1 MPRKITP
8 CVRAC
13 CHADCKSGASSAQ
26 GAHQDAQKLM
36 TIGLPLRFARCIG
49 GSARML
55 RAARVKSGAALPMSG
70 SFVLVN
76 VLPVLLL
83 FKPGAGVIS
92 CDQSRAS
99 SPIFNKLIT
108 VKIMMLRFRDLPG
121 LTCPPDRVPQG
132 PTPPCATAIA
142 PTFGFSVCVC
152 SGEMISVSIKP
163 ARGDLRLQAGEQA
176 RSSFSLS

>member
-1 MPRKITP
+1 MPMKITP

-49 GSARML
+49 GSARVL

-99 SPIFNKLIT
+99 SPAFNKLTT
-108 VKIMMLRFRDLPG
+108 VKIMMLRLREPLFEPVAL
-121 LTCPPDRVPQG
+121 
-132 PTPPCATAIA
+132 A
-142 PTFGFSVCVC
+142 PTFCFSSCVV
-152 SGEMISVSIKP
+152 SGDTMSVSMPKLFLLTASGLQP
-163 ARGDLRLQAGEQA
+163 AASHAVSTAVGVK
-176 RSSFSLS
+176 